1 MEARLMQ
8 ARLIESVEIAPEVR
22 HFVFEAADVEKLSF
36 IPGQFVSFTDL
47 VEDKKIT
54 RAYSIASAPAE
65 TNRFELCLNLV
76 TDGHLSPRLF
86 SMRPGESVEMQPPL
100 GTFTIRHP
108 DRDAVLIAT
117 GTGIA
122 PFRSILHA
130 HLRDDSRAFTL
141 LFGVRHEY
149 SLMYRTEFEEMA
161 RRFSHFRFLPT
172 LTRPGPDWT
181 GHAGRVQEHLMEAI
195 GDRVEA
201 TGGHVETTQGRRDID
216 VFLCGLKAM
225 VDDVRQILKSMG
237 FDRKQ
242 IFYEKYD

>member
-1 MEARLMQ
+1 MQ

-22 HFVFEAADVEKLSF
+22 HFVFEAAEVDKLPF

-47 VEDKKIT
+47 VEGKQIT
-54 RAYSIASAPAE
+54 RAYSIASAPSE
-65 TNRFELCLNLV
+65 SNRFELCLNLV
-76 TDGHLSPRLF
+76 HDGHLSPRLF
-86 SMRPGESVEMQPPL
+86 SMQPGESVEMQPPL
-100 GTFTIRHP
+100 GTFVIRHP
-108 DRDAVLIAT
+108 DRDAVLVAT

-130 HLRDDSRAFTL
+130 HLRENSRAFTL

-161 RRFSHFRFLPT
+161 RRFPRFRFLPT
-172 LTRPGPDWT
+172 LTRPGADWN
-181 GHAGRVQEHLMEAI
+181 GRAGRVQQHLMPAI
-195 GDRVEA
+195 GD
-201 TGGHVETTQGRRDID
+201 HVGDID

-225 VDDVRQILKSMG
+225 VDDVRQILKAAG